1 MDRLALRRFTITAL
15 LATKPDS
22 VDIDAI
28 GDDTQLGSGG
38 LAMGSLALLQAFV
51 AVENKFGIIF
61 DDAAVAGATFSTVGE
76 VVNFVGSVIGQRDPI
91 ARDS

>member
-1 MDRLALRRFTITAL
+1 MDRKALRHFTIKAL
-15 LATKPDS
+15 LATKHDN

-61 DDAAVAGATFSTVGE
+61 DDAAVAGATFNTVGE
-76 VVNFVGSVIGQRDPI
+76 VVNFVGSVIGERDPI